1 MKKLLSLLCLFT
13 LFFAFTCE
21 NEPLD
26 FDVETG
32 GTDSDLL
39 GEWNLVEF
47 DVEVSTSTNF
57 QGQEISSDIEVYSTT
72 VDYTLNFTE
81 NNFTT
86 NGSYS
91 YVADIIANG
100 MNIEGEPYTLE
111 NVSGSGSYS
120 VNGNEITI
128 DGSFFEFSF
137 EGMDFAELNGE
148 QTATFEI
155 SDNGQT
161 LIFSQ
166 NETTTETDAATGV
179 TSTST
184 QVSSSVWT
192 RGANSSPDCTAEEAT
207 NEAASAYNDDNTNE
221 DLCIAYKEAL
231 ENQIAECGDPDGS
244 LQDIIDDLGDCS
256 SGAASSGVLKV
267 TTGTLPIDFT
277 QQTVSINEGI
287 ITVEG
292 VSEGGNYQIYFQVTE
307 GDTGTDVFQNFVLT
321 INGTEYFPSTQ
332 GFDDF
337 TSNTTAS
344 SDNVLQATFYG
355 IVESAAGADLSLTQ
369 GQADVMY

>member
-1 MKKLLSLLCLFT
+1 MKKILSLLCLFT

-26 FDVETG
+26 FDAETG

-47 DVEVSTSTNF
+47 DVQVSTSANF
-57 QGQEISSDIEVYSTT
+57 QGQDISSNIEVYSTT
-72 VDYTLNFTE
+72 VDYTVNFTE

-91 YVADIIANG
+91 YVADVVANG
-100 MNIEGEPYTLE
+100 MNIEGESYTLD

-120 VNGNEITI
+120 VTGNEITV

-137 EGMDFAELNGE
+137 EGANFAEFDEE
-148 QTATFEI
+148 QTVMFQIT
-155 SDNGQT
+155 DNGQT
-161 LIFSQ
+161 LIFTQ
-166 NETTTETDAATGV
+166 DETTTETDAATGL
-179 TSTST
+179 TTTTT

-192 RGANSSPDCTAEEAT
+192 RGTVSLPDCTAEEAT
-207 NEAASAYNDDNTNE
+207 NEAATAYNNDNTNE
-221 DLCIAYKEAL
+221 QLCIAYKEAI

-244 LQDIIDDLGDCS
+244 LQEIIDDLGDCTT
-256 SGAASSGVLKV
+256 AAVSSGVLKV

-277 QQTVSINEGI
+277 QQTISIDGGI

-292 VSEGGNYQIYFQVTE
+292 VSEGGNYEIYFQVTE

-321 INGTEYFPSTQ
+321 LNGTDYFPSTQ

-337 TSNTTAS
+337 TSNTTVS
-344 SDNVLQATFYG
+344 TGNVLQATFYG
-355 IVESAAGADLSLTQ
+355 IVESADGADLSLTQ
-369 GQADVMY
+369 GQADVTY